1 MGSTW
6 TDATGASRTCASS
19 PSFRAASEGQK
30 ARMESERVPEDAQN
44 PALPT
49 PAERRAF
56 KLLPLVWVV
65 VLVLAAIILYTVFS

>member
-1 MGSTW
+1 
-6 TDATGASRTCASS
+6 
-19 PSFRAASEGQK
+19 
-30 ARMESERVPEDAQN
+30 MESERVPEDAQN

-49 PAERRAF
+49 SAERRAF

>member
-1 MGSTW
+1 
-6 TDATGASRTCASS
+6 
-19 PSFRAASEGQK
+19 
-30 ARMESERVPEDAQN
+30 MESERVPEDAQA

-65 VLVLAAIILYTVFS
+65 VLVLAAIILYTVFK

>member
-1 MGSTW
+1 
-6 TDATGASRTCASS
+6 
-19 PSFRAASEGQK
+19 
-30 ARMESERVPEDAQN
+30 MESERVPEDAQN

-49 PAERRAF
+49 PAERPAF

>member
-1 MGSTW
+1 VE
-6 TDATGASRTCASS
+6 
-19 PSFRAASEGQK
+19 SEGG
-30 ARMESERVPEDAQN
+30 PEDAQS

-65 VLVLAAIILYTVFS
+65 VVIMAAIILYTFFS

>member
-1 MGSTW
+1 
-6 TDATGASRTCASS
+6 
-19 PSFRAASEGQK
+19 
-30 ARMESERVPEDAQN
+30 MESERVPEDAQN

-65 VLVLAAIILYTVFS
+65 VLVLAAIILYAVFS

>member
-1 MGSTW
+1 
-6 TDATGASRTCASS
+6 
-19 PSFRAASEGQK
+19 
-30 ARMESERVPEDAQN
+30 MESESVPEDAQN

-56 KLLPLVWVV
+56 RLLPLVWVV

>member
-1 MGSTW
+1 
-6 TDATGASRTCASS
+6 
-19 PSFRAASEGQK
+19 
-30 ARMESERVPEDAQN
+30 MESERVPEDAQN

-49 PAERRAF
+49 LAERRAF

>member
-1 MGSTW
+1 
-6 TDATGASRTCASS
+6 
-19 PSFRAASEGQK
+19 
-30 ARMESERVPEDAQN
+30 MESERVSEDAQN
-44 PALPT
+44 SPLPT